1 MIPAR
6 PALRSCTVNVFT
18 GHRPYVGNPLGVVLD
33 ADPLADA
40 TMQQIATETD
50 YSETVFVMSARLAD
64 ADAWPVRIFTPAREI
79 AFAGHPILGAAWV
92 IRQRMQPGC
101 KDLRL
106 RLAVGPV
113 PVAFEPDGED
123 GEVAWFAAP
132 PIVMGKLCP
141 AERIAAALA
150 LPAGDIDAQLPVQ
163 DVSADTSALL
173 VPLRSLDALCR
184 ARLDL
189 AAFGPLARDGFA
201 PRVYL
206 FTRETRDSAND
217 VCARFFFEAN
227 GVREDPASGNAAAFL
242 GAYLLEHGVP
252 LAQRGSPLRIEQGH
266 LVGRPSLVLLQARQG
281 VRREIRVG
289 GRVEWHISP

>member
-1 MIPAR
+1 MIPV
-6 PALRSCTVNVFT
+6 RSFTVNVFA
-18 GHRPYVGNPLGVVLD
+18 GRPRYVGNPLGVVLD
-33 ADPLADA
+33 ADHLSDA

-50 YSETVFVMSARLAD
+50 LSETVFVMSARAAAGD
-64 ADAWPVRIFTPAREI
+64 PWPVRIFTPAREI

-92 IRQRMQPGC
+92 VRQRTEPRC
-101 KDLRL
+101 DDLRL
-106 RLAVGPV
+106 QLAVGPV

-141 AERIAAALA
+141 PERIAAALT
-150 LPAGDIDAQLPVQ
+150 LPAGDIDVRLPVQ

-173 VPLRSLDALCR
+173 VPVRSLDALCR

-189 AAFGPLARDGFA
+189 AAFGALARDGFA

-242 GAYLLEHGVP
+242 GAYLLEHGAP

-281 VRREIRVG
+281 VQREIRVG

>member
-1 MIPAR
+1 MVPVG
-6 PALRSCTVNVFT
+6 SFTVNVFM
-18 GHRPYVGNPLGVVLD
+18 GRPPYAGNPLGVVLE
-33 ADPLADA
+33 ADHLSDA
-40 TMQQIATETD
+40 TMQQMATEAD
-50 YSETVFVMSARLAD
+50 HSETVFVMSRRGSAG
-64 ADAWPVRIFTPAREI
+64 DAWPVRIFTPAREI

-92 IRQRMQPGC
+92 IRQRTEPRC
-101 KDLRL
+101 DDIRL
-106 RLAVGPV
+106 QLAVGPV

-123 GEVAWFAAP
+123 GEVAWFSAP
-132 PIVMGKLCP
+132 PIVMGKHCP
-141 AERIAAALA
+141 VERIAAALA
-150 LPAGDIDAQLPVQ
+150 LPAGDIDARLPVQ

-173 VPLRSLDALCR
+173 VPVRSLDALCR

-206 FTRETRDSAND
+206 FTRETRDPAND

-252 LAQRGSPLRIEQGH
+252 LAQRSRPLRIEQGH
-266 LVGRPSLVLLQARQG
+266 LAGRPSLVLLQARQG